1 MALGFQTMA
10 FGPIDLW
17 HISLSVEMAFQAMA
31 RPATL
36 ARTWSFGKKQRLG
49 RGGTER
55 EPDALETCSTHVR
68 RRQGRALLP
77 VCTCK
82 GGNKEEARVVGCLH
96 AGILG
101 Q

>member
-1 MALGFQTMA
+1 MNQ
-10 FGPIDLW
+10 P
-17 HISLSVEMAFQAMA
+17 VEMVDEIRAG
-31 RPATL
+31 PATVM
-36 ARTWSFGKKQRLG
+36 RTRYFGKEQRLEA
-49 RGGTER
+49 GGTER

-82 GGNKEEARVVGCLH
+82 GGNREEARVVGCLH